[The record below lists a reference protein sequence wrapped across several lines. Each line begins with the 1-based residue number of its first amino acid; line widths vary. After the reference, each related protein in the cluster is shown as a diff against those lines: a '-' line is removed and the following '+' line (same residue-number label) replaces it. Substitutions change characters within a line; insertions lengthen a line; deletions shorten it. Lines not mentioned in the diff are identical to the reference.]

1 MLKREDIEIKVE
13 GFTIAE
19 VDPEASA
26 EFRDELAEEYKDKGK
41 SKFLYALTSGMF
53 ALRVK
58 AWPFKEE
65 CTEENKLEFY
75 RRYPDK
81 ANELTAAAEKKIQ
94 KKREKLLGNL
104 LSGASGT

>member
-1 MLKREDIEIKVE
+1 MLKREDIEVKVE
-13 GFTIAE
+13 GFTVTE

-26 EFRDELAEEYKDKGK
+26 EYRDKLAEKFEDKGK

-53 ALRVK
+53 ARRVV
-58 AWPFKEE
+58 AWPFEEE

-75 RRYPDK
+75 RRYPEK
-81 ANELTAAAEKKIQ
+81 ANELVAAAEKKIQ